1 MNTPPDTM
9 NEPYKIRVT
18 QLSIMPR
25 DEPIFSEQC
34 TTITILD
41 EAAGEFLEVVQKSGS
56 AEVKEETIQITPEEW
71 PQLKKAIEWMLTEI
85 SGNEPTNF
93 PQTPAK

>member
-9 NEPYKIRVT
+9 SEPYKIRIT
-18 QLSIMPR
+18 QLSILPR
-25 DEPIFSEQC
+25 DEYIFSERC

-41 EAAGEFLEVVQKSGS
+41 EAAGEFLEVVQQAGS
-56 AEVKEETIQITPEEW
+56 EEVKKQTIQITPEEW
-71 PQLKKAIEWMLTEI
+71 PHLQKAIEWMLTEI
-85 SGNEPTNF
+85 SDNEPNNF

>member
-1 MNTPPDTM
+1 MNTPPDTI

-18 QLSIMPR
+18 QLSIMPQ

-41 EAAGEFLEVVQKSGS
+41 EAAGEFLEVVQQAGS
-56 AEVKEETIQITPEEW
+56 KEVKEQTIQITPEEW
-71 PQLKKAIEWMLTEI
+71 PHLQKAIEWMLTEI
-85 SGNEPTNF
+85 IYNDPN
-93 PQTPAK
+93 

>member
-25 DEPIFSEQC
+25 NEPIFSEQC

-41 EAAGEFLEVVQKSGS
+41 EAAGGEYLGIEQQSGQQQK
-56 AEVKEETIQITPEEW
+56 ICINPEEW

-85 SGNEPTNF
+85 SDNEPN
-93 PQTPAK
+93 